1 MSEPVWVVLCNCPD
15 RQTADRLAE
24 RAVEC
29 RLAACVNCQS
39 GVGSVYQWQ
48 GAIERVE
55 EFTLLFKTTAV
66 RYPELESFLVREHPY
81 EVPEIIAW
89 PIERGLNAY
98 LDWVRRETDGG
109 ALA

>member
-1 MSEPVWVVLCNCPD
+1 M
-15 RQTADRLAE
+15 
-24 RAVEC
+24 
-29 RLAACVNCQS
+29 
-39 GVGSVYQWQ
+39 
-48 GAIERVE
+48 
-55 EFTLLFKTTAV
+55 
-66 RYPELESFLVREHPY
+66 REHPY